1 MTPGADLSDL
11 HGGALRVE
19 AGDRLRDLELDLSLA
34 VERGRCLALA
44 GPNGSG
50 KTTVLRIV
58 GGLRRP
64 DRGHVSLGDRTWLDT
79 GAGVELAPEERGC
92 GYLFQHYALFP
103 HLSSWR
109 NVAYG
114 LRDLPRERRRRRA
127 EALLDRFGVGAL
139 AEARPRTLSGGERQR
154 VALARTL
161 APEPSV
167 LLLDEPLSALDATTR
182 AAAAGELERALESV
196 VVPSILVTHDF
207 REAARFGD
215 EVVVI
220 DRGKVVQRGTAAEL
234 AGDPANAFV
243 ADFVA
248 AG

>member
-1 MTPGADLSDL
+1 MPGADLSDV
-11 HGGALRVE
+11 GGHLELEAHERLRELELELSLTVE
-19 AGDRLRDLELDLSLA
+19 A
-34 VERGRCLALA
+34 GRCLALA
-44 GPNGSG
+44 GPSGSG

-64 DRGHVSLGDRTWLDT
+64 AFGRVSLGDRTWLDT
-79 GAGVELAPEERGC
+79 EAGVDLPPEERRC

-103 HLSSWR
+103 HLSAWR

-114 LRDLPRERRRRRA
+114 LRALPRERRRERA
-127 EALLDRFGVGAL
+127 RELLERFGVRDL
-139 AEARPRTLSGGERQR
+139 ADAQPSTLSGGERQR

-182 AAAAGELERALESV
+182 ASAARELERALGAV
-196 VVPSILVTHDF
+196 AAPAILVTHDF

-220 DRGKVVQRGTAAEL
+220 DRGKIVQRGTPDQL